1 MKAFH
6 KEKATSIHLYSQHLL
21 NHCFSIFS
29 SIVQRQQVETCVSE
43 AFCFIWAEGLW
54 FGACFLVPQFCYSR
68 AVELGPV
75 PQPPWASMA
84 LAINALEITP
94 LLVRAAAF

>member
-29 SIVQRQQVETCVSE
+29 SIVQRQQVETCVNE
-43 AFCFIWAEGLW
+43 AFCFPCGLKGSGLERVSW
-54 FGACFLVPQFCYSR
+54 CLSSVIPELLNLGQFLNLP
-68 AVELGPV
+68 G
-75 PQPPWASMA
+75 PPW
-84 LAINALEITP
+84 P
-94 LLVRAAAF
+94 